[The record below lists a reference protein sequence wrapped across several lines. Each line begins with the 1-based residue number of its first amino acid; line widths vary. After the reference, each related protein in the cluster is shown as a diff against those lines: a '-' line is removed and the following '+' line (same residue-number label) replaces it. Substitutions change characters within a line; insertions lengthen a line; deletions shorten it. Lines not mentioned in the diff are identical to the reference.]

1 MCMLTDE
8 QKKRRVPVMP
18 DAIFAEPKLA
28 EIYDL
33 LDNPDRPDL
42 APYLAIADEFSVHS
56 VIDLGCGTGTL
67 ACRFAS
73 RGFEVV
79 GIDPATASLNVA
91 RRKASA
97 DRVRW
102 ITGTAAQLKGLHAD
116 LITMTGNVAQVFVTD
131 EEWMTMLRACHDTLR
146 PDGRLVFEVRD
157 PIREAWKGWNR
168 EQSYKTIEAPGIGT
182 VESWVE
188 LMNVQLPLVSFHH
201 TFVFRKDGSVMTS
214 ESPLRFRSRSEIAE
228 TLSRAGFTVE
238 SVRDAPDRPGLE
250 FVFIAHQ
257 RYQQGD
263 AEIGGKSRVAAGRTA
278 EFSLYAPRC

>member
-1 MCMLTDE
+1 
-8 QKKRRVPVMP
+8 MP

-33 LDNPDRPDL
+33 LDSRPDRPDL
-42 APYLAIADEFSVHS
+42 VLYRAIADEFHVHS

-67 ACRFAS
+67 ACSFAS

-79 GIDPATASLNVA
+79 GIDPAAASLHVA
-91 RRKASA
+91 KRKAYA
-97 DRVRW
+97 DQVRW
-102 ITGTAAQLKGLHAD
+102 IAGTAVQLKGLHAD
-116 LITMTGNVAQVFVTD
+116 LITMTGNVAQVFVMD
-131 EEWMTMLRACHDTLR
+131 EEWMTTLRACHDALR

-157 PIREAWKGWNR
+157 PTKEAWKGWNR

-188 LMNVQLPLVSFHH
+188 LMNVQLPLVSFRH

-214 ESPLRFRSRSEIAE
+214 VSTLRFRRRSEIAE

-238 SVRDAPDRPGLE
+238 SVRDAPDRPGLA
-250 FVFIAHQ
+250 FVFITHQ
-257 RYQQGD
+257 
-263 AEIGGKSRVAAGRTA
+263 
-278 EFSLYAPRC
+278 

>member
-1 MCMLTDE
+1 
-8 QKKRRVPVMP
+8 MP
-18 DAIFAEPKLA
+18 DAIFADAKLA

-42 APYLAIADEFSVHS
+42 TTYLAIADEFHAHS

-67 ACRFAS
+67 ACRFALL
-73 RGFEVV
+73 GKEVV
-79 GIDPATASLNVA
+79 GIDPAVASLNIA
-91 RRKASA
+91 KRKAYA
-97 DRVRW
+97 DQVCW

-131 EEWMTMLRACHDTLR
+131 EEWMTTLHACHDALR

-157 PIREAWKGWNR
+157 PTREAWRDWNR
-168 EQSYKTIEAPGIGT
+168 EQSYKTIEAPRIGM

-188 LMNVQLPLVSFHH
+188 LMNVQLPLVSFRY

-214 ESPLRFRSRSEIAE
+214 ESTLRFRTRSEIAE
-228 TLSRAGFTVE
+228 TLSRAQLTVE

-250 FVFIAHQ
+250 FVFITH
-257 RYQQGD
+257 R
-263 AEIGGKSRVAAGRTA
+263 
-278 EFSLYAPRC
+278 